1 MAAKGSKAKPPTQHG
16 LFETAAPI
24 TDVNNLPWI
33 VDASL
38 GAVEVRA
45 PGSVYEPIL
54 LTQENIEVGPGKLE
68 PTEELFVRDLIKHL
82 YPAGGQPWSA
92 QTPLQW
98 GNREIWFKRN
108 VESRKDSFCLRVDD
122 SDWFYPDFILW
133 IIDRQTR
140 TQTFGFVDPKGLRQG
155 AAAGWGD
162 YKIVSTLYMPHVVER
177 LLGADGL
184 RVSYEGDDWTFRI
197 RGVLVSTSSYAS
209 LSEHAKFAVHNDHEK
224 PVAPTLDDF
233 RHGRIVFQER
243 RNEYIGQMLA
253 LLTQDTLLDQTF
265 RRAAALFDADSYFA
279 PIDEADHD
287 LLIRR
292 HMLGDGCTEC
302 SFIQDV
308 VRDYLKFPDPAQA
321 AAIRKRKAAEKLGGY
336 ASEGRLFGLGAEK
349 ATALHQ
355 HPTPCTELWKRM
367 LAAGS

>member
-1 MAAKGSKAKPPTQHG
+1 MAVKGKPPTQHG
-16 LFETAAPI
+16 LFETTPPI

-38 GAVEVRA
+38 GTVEVRA

-54 LTQENIEVGPGKLE
+54 LTQQNIEVGPGKLE
-68 PTEELFVRDLIKHL
+68 PTEELLVRDLVKHL
-82 YPAGGQPWSA
+82 YPDGGQPWSA
-92 QTPLQW
+92 HTPLRW
-98 GNREIWFKRN
+98 GEREIWFKRN
-108 VESRKDSFCLRVDD
+108 VENRRDSFCLRVDD

-155 AAAGWGD
+155 APAGWGD
-162 YKIVSTLYMPHVVER
+162 YKVVSTLYMPHVVER
-177 LLGADGL
+177 QLGADGL
-184 RVSYEGDDWTFRI
+184 RVSYEGDEWTFRI

-209 LSEHAKFAVHNDHEK
+209 LSEQAKFAVLNHHDK
-224 PVAPTLDDF
+224 PMAPTLDDF

-243 RNEYIGQMLA
+243 RKEYIGQMLE
-253 LLTQDTLLDQTF
+253 LLTTDTLLDQAFKRT
-265 RRAAALFDADSYFA
+265 AALFDADSYFV
-279 PIDEADHD
+279 PSDEGDHD

-292 HMLGDGCTEC
+292 HMLGDTCKEC
-302 SFIQDV
+302 DFIHDV
-308 VRDYLKFPDPAQA
+308 VRDNLKFPDPAQA
-321 AAIRKRKAAEKLGGY
+321 AAIRRRKAAEKLGGY

-349 ATALHQ
+349 AAALHQ
-355 HPTPCTELWKRM
+355 HPTPCAELWKRM